1 MDSPSDQTFTSSNP
15 GQWLGIWKE
24 LKKRQMLADARSSYR
39 YQMRHGE
46 LFSFHL
52 LARFVRKP
60 ILQENKGMS
69 RANLDKDPDEVAAMF
84 DGVAKR
90 YDLVNDLL
98 SLGRT
103 KAWRK
108 AATKIIAPAP
118 GMKILDM
125 AAGTGSSSE
134 PLAAAGAEVIP
145 ADFSD
150 GMLAAGRKAR
160 PHLPF
165 TKADALNLP
174 FADSEFDVVTFSFGL
189 RNTSDIDKALREA
202 RRVAKIGGR
211 LVIVEFSHPV
221 WRPFRTI
228 YTNYL
233 MRLLPLIARMSSS
246 NPDAYIYLAQ
256 SIRAWPDQ
264 ADLAERITASG
275 WSNVSWENLTGGVVA
290 VHKAIKV

>member
-1 MDSPSDQTFTSSNP
+1 
-15 GQWLGIWKE
+15 
-24 LKKRQMLADARSSYR
+24 
-39 YQMRHGE
+39 
-46 LFSFHL
+46 
-52 LARFVRKP
+52 
-60 ILQENKGMS
+60 MS
-69 RANLDKDPDEVAAMF
+69 RANMDKNPEEVAAMF

-108 AATKIIAPAP
+108 ATTKAIQPRP
-118 GMKILDM
+118 GMKILDL

-134 PLAAAGAEVIP
+134 PLAAAGADVIP
-145 ADFSD
+145 ADFSE

-174 FADSEFDVVTFSFGL
+174 FADGEFDVATISFGL
-189 RNTSDIDKALREA
+189 RNTQKTAKALAEMY
-202 RRVAKIGGR
+202 RVVKPGGL
-211 LVIVEFSHPV
+211 LVVTEFSSPTFAL
-221 WRPFRTI
+221 FRTI

-233 MRLLPLIARMSSS
+233 MRALPAIARKTSS
-246 NPDAYIYLAQ
+246 NPDAYIYLAE

-264 ADLAERITASG
+264 KGLAAEISAAG
-275 WSNVSWENLTGGVVA
+275 WVGTTWKNLTGGVVA
-290 VHKAIKV
+290 VHKARKPLRFD

>member
-1 MDSPSDQTFTSSNP
+1 
-15 GQWLGIWKE
+15 
-24 LKKRQMLADARSSYR
+24 
-39 YQMRHGE
+39 
-46 LFSFHL
+46 
-52 LARFVRKP
+52 
-60 ILQENKGMS
+60 MS

-108 AATKIIAPAP
+108 AANAIIAPKA
-118 GMKILDM
+118 GMKILDL

-134 PLAAAGAEVIP
+134 LLAAAGAEVIP
-145 ADFSD
+145 ADFSE

-174 FADSEFDVVTFSFGL
+174 FEANTFDVVTISFGL
-189 RNTSDIDKALREA
+189 RNTADIDKALA
-202 RRVAKIGGR
+202 QMLKVTKPGGR
-211 LVIVEFSHPV
+211 LVVVEFSHPV

-233 MRLLPLIARMSSS
+233 MRLLPLIARITSS
-246 NPDAYIYLAQ
+246 NPGSTWVRYTPYP
-256 SIRAWPDQ
+256 SSYR
-264 ADLAERITASG
+264 
-275 WSNVSWENLTGGVVA
+275 
-290 VHKAIKV
+290 